1 MREQYFWG
9 KKRGFSIRT
18 QVYKVAG
25 FAEPPAL
32 AEEAWLK
39 VFRCRF
45 PDHPYI
51 LIIHEVAGDR
61 HF

>member
-1 MREQYFWG
+1 M
-9 KKRGFSIRT
+9 
-18 QVYKVAG
+18 YKVAG
-25 FAEPPAL
+25 FAEPSAL

-39 VFRCRF
+39 VLRFRF
-45 PDHPYI
+45 PDHPNI